1 LTGEASTQAT
11 DAAIVGRCR
20 RGDQRAWAELVER
33 FSGYVYAIVAR
44 GFELSRHDAE
54 DVFQEVFARL
64 YEHLDELR
72 DDEAVRPWIAQTAR
86 RLAVDCFRR
95 AGPERPNEPA
105 ELPDEGEL
113 DARIERLDEA
123 LDLREALASLAE
135 PCQEVLVRFFIH
147 DQSYDAISAA
157 MDTPP
162 GTIASRISRRL
173 AKLRETLEGRPR
185 GAPPSRKSR
194 T

>member
-11 DAAIVGRCR
+11 DAAIVARCR
-20 RGDQRAWAELVER
+20 RGEQAAWAELVER

-64 YEHLDELR
+64 YEHLDTLR

-86 RLAVDCFRR
+86 RLAVDRFRR
-95 AGPERPNEPA
+95 AGPERPSEPG
-105 ELPDEGEL
+105 ELPEEGEL

-135 PCQEVLVRFFIH
+135 PCQEVLLRFFIR

-162 GTIASRISRRL
+162 GTIASRISRCL